1 MRADR
6 ASLAPVRG
14 MRRIMAIFLASAFL
28 LLALKTLQPISFVL
42 ALAVPLIFIAAVVI
56 IPKLFR
62 ADRLLLN
69 LVMFLSAL
77 GVLVLCRMDIHK
89 GLTQAINLGIGVLAM
104 LFFIALM
111 GRVRSWRVLAP
122 MGGIAALLFM
132 MLPLLIGRT
141 IYGAKAWL
149 FIAGISIQPSELGK
163 IALLVLVAHLLSER
177 KVFLA
182 IVFTGLALLILMK
195 QADLGTALV
204 YYATVLIMLFAATG
218 NFVLV
223 GGGLAGAMA
232 GGWLGYRMYAHVRD
246 RLRIW
251 IDPWAHYQNKG
262 YQIVQALI
270 AMVNGGPW
278 GVGLGVGNAYS
289 VPAYTTDF
297 IYSVV
302 LNEFGW
308 LFGVLVILLYVV
320 ILLRG
325 ISIASRARSK
335 FHMLLALGASSMIII
350 QTVIIIGGNITMFP
364 LTGITLPFVSYG
376 GSSLL
381 SSLSIMGLLLGVA
394 NATQAGLQEDQA
406 LAGVEVLRT

>member
-1 MRADR
+1 
-6 ASLAPVRG
+6 
-14 MRRIMAIFLASAFL
+14 
-28 LLALKTLQPISFVL
+28 
-42 ALAVPLIFIAAVVI
+42 
-56 IPKLFR
+56 
-62 ADRLLLN
+62 
-69 LVMFLSAL
+69 
-77 GVLVLCRMDIHK
+77 
-89 GLTQAINLGIGVLAM
+89 
-104 LFFIALM
+104 
-111 GRVRSWRVLAP
+111 
-122 MGGIAALLFM
+122 
-132 MLPLLIGRT
+132 
-141 IYGAKAWL
+141 
-149 FIAGISIQPSELGK
+149 
-163 IALLVLVAHLLSER
+163 
-177 KVFLA
+177 
-182 IVFTGLALLILMK
+182 
-195 QADLGTALV
+195 
-204 YYATVLIMLFAATG
+204 
-218 NFVLV
+218 
-223 GGGLAGAMA
+223 
-232 GGWLGYRMYAHVRD
+232 MYAHVRPTAH
-246 RLRIW
+246 L

-335 FHMLLALGASSMIII
+335 FHMLLALGASSMLII

-381 SSLSIMGLLLGVA
+381 SSLSIMGLLQGVA